1 MANVSTLR
9 VLRAV
14 ENSGGGASISDV
26 AEYMA
31 VEHSTASRTV
41 AAVVAAGLL
50 TKASATDDQRRC
62 VLVLTDVGRKALAT
76 VTDRRR
82 EVVAETIADWPDAD
96 VDTLV
101 DPVGP
106 ADRTIRTIG
115 RPMTAEATAPPQ
127 PRGALGLM
135 FDPVFGALFW
145 GKMFAVVAVWTH
157 GIVAAIVMYD
167 ATRSALMVGLVGVVQ
182 FGPQLLLSP
191 TSGKWADTGN
201 PARQILLGRVL
212 CVAGSGFAAVWLF
225 VDPSLQGMAAA
236 IPVLIGTLLVGF
248 GFVVGGPAMQSIV
261 PNLIRDG
268 ELSTAMALN
277 SMPMTVGRIVGPASG
292 AYLAAHLGSA
302 SGFAVSAALHLV
314 FAIFLVAGALPVPAA
329 APHRNRLPRPHR
341 ESRTSWRD
349 RPLLLALIAVATV
362 GIASDPSI
370 TLTPSMADELG
381 GGTRLVGI
389 LSAAFGVGA
398 AVGMVMLALMRGRM
412 ASERVSAI
420 GMAGLAA
427 GCAVLAIGTTPA
439 VAMAGFAIA
448 GLGFGWA
455 MTGLSTVVQER
466 APEELRG
473 RIMALWLV
481 GFLGSRPIAA
491 ALLGGTADLVSVQAA
506 FAVAAALSA
515 VVALLCRPS
524 NLVGPLPQRL

>member
-1 MANVSTLR
+1 
-9 VLRAV
+9 
-14 ENSGGGASISDV
+14 
-26 AEYMA
+26 
-31 VEHSTASRTV
+31 
-41 AAVVAAGLL
+41 
-50 TKASATDDQRRC
+50 
-62 VLVLTDVGRKALAT
+62 
-76 VTDRRR
+76 
-82 EVVAETIADWPDAD
+82 
-96 VDTLV
+96 
-101 DPVGP
+101 
-106 ADRTIRTIG
+106 
-115 RPMTAEATAPPQ
+115 
-127 PRGALGLM
+127 
-135 FDPVFGALFW
+135 
-145 GKMFAVVAVWTH
+145 
-157 GIVAAIVMYD
+157 
-167 ATRSALMVGLVGVVQ
+167 
-182 FGPQLLLSP
+182 
-191 TSGKWADTGN
+191 
-201 PARQILLGRVL
+201 
-212 CVAGSGFAAVWLF
+212 
-225 VDPSLQGMAAA
+225 
-236 IPVLIGTLLVGF
+236 
-248 GFVVGGPAMQSIV
+248 MQSIV
-261 PNLIRDG
+261 PTLIRDG

-314 FAIFLVAGALPVPAA
+314 FVIFLVLVRFPSP
-329 APHRNRLPRPHR
+329 PQRLSGTDYRVR
-341 ESRTSWRD
+341 TAFGTSWRD

-412 ASERVSAI
+412 ASARVSAI
-420 GMAGLAA
+420 GMSGLAA
-427 GCAVLAIGTTPA
+427 GCAVLAIGTAPA
-439 VAMAGFAIA
+439 VAIAGFAIA

-491 ALLGGTADLVSVQAA
+491 ALLGGTADLVSVHAA

-524 NLVGPLPQRL
+524 NLVGPLPQRV